1 MNSILHSIAKLP
13 LALLRIFARSIAGIV
28 LLFPHS
34 GMRWTTRVNLML
46 AFPELEE
53 SARLSLEKQSV
64 TNQCLSVMES
74 IKCWGMPPQYSIE
87 QIQNVIGLDILQ
99 TALADPKGMIA
110 VVPHLGTWEMMN
122 AWLNQFGSPTIMY
135 KPSDNEGMNKFMLD
149 ARQRL
154 NATLVPT
161 DEVGVRAIFKTLK
174 KGGFT
179 IILPDH
185 VPEPS
190 GGIYAPFFGHEVL
203 TTTLVSKLAQK
214 TKCSVITLSCVR
226 NEENNGFTVVCE
238 SMPATIQDQDLETSV
253 TALNQS
259 IETMIRRAPEQYV
272 WGYRRFKKT
281 ENFTG
286 VYRLDET
293 AIQQLTQ
300 NQIRTNK
307 ETRL

>member
-1 MNSILHSIAKLP
+1 MNSILQTIARLP
-13 LALLRIFARSIAGIV
+13 LALLRIFARAVAGIMI
-28 LLFPHS
+28 LMPHM

-46 AFPELEE
+46 AFPELEQ
-53 SARLSLEKQSV
+53 SARLSLECLSV
-64 TNQCLSVMES
+64 TNQCLSIMES
-74 IKCWGMPPQYSIE
+74 IKCWGMPPQYSID
-87 QIQNVIGLDILQ
+87 QITHVEGLDILKN
-99 TALADPKGMIA
+99 ALADPKGMIA
-110 VVPHLGTWEMMN
+110 IVPHLGTWEMMN

-135 KPSDNEGMNKFMLD
+135 KPSDHAGMDKFMLD

-190 GGIYAPFFGHEVL
+190 GGIYAPFFRYEVM

-214 TKCSVITLSCVR
+214 TKCAVIALSCIR
-226 NEENNGFTVVCE
+226 NAGNNGFTVRCE
-238 SMPATIQDQDLETSV
+238 AMPNAIQDQDLKVSV

-259 IETMIRRAPEQYV
+259 IETLIRRAPEQYV
-272 WGYRRFKKT
+272 WSYRRFKDA
-281 ENFTG
+281 ENFKG

-293 AIQQLTQ
+293 AIHE
-300 NQIRTNK
+300 IAVERK
-307 ETRL
+307 S

>member
-1 MNSILHSIAKLP
+1 MNSILQSIAKLP
-13 LALLRIFARSIAGIV
+13 LALLRIFARSVAGIMM
-28 LLFPHS
+28 LFPHT

-46 AFPELEE
+46 AFPELEQ
-53 SARLSLEKQSV
+53 SARLSLERQSV
-64 TNQCLSVMES
+64 TNECQTVMES
-74 IKCWGMPPQYSIE
+74 IKCWGMQPQYSID
-87 QIQNVIGLDILQ
+87 QIKDVEGLDILKK
-99 TALADPKGMIA
+99 ALADPKGMIA

-135 KPSDNEGMNKFMLD
+135 KPSDNAGIDKFMLH

-190 GGIYAPFFGHEVL
+190 GGIYAPFFGHEVM

-214 TKCSVITLSCVR
+214 TKCSVIALSCIR
-226 NEENNGFTVVCE
+226 NEGNNGFNVVCV
-238 SMPATIQDQDLETSV
+238 SMPESIQDPDLRVSV

-259 IETMIRRAPEQYV
+259 IETMIRRTPAQYV
-272 WGYRRFKKT
+272 WSYRRFK
-281 ENFTG
+281 
-286 VYRLDET
+286 D
-293 AIQQLTQ
+293 A
-300 NQIRTNK
+300 
-307 ETRL
+307 

>member
-1 MNSILHSIAKLP
+1 MNSFLQTIAQLP
-13 LALLRIFARSIAGIV
+13 LALLRIFARAVASIMI
-28 LLFPHS
+28 LFPHT
-34 GMRWTTRVNLML
+34 GIRWTTRVNLML
-46 AFPELEE
+46 AFPELKP
-53 SARLSLEKQSV
+53 SVRLHLEKQSV
-64 TNQCLSVMES
+64 TNQCLTIMES
-74 IKCWGMPPQYSIE
+74 IKCWGMPPQYSID
-87 QIQNVIGLDILQ
+87 QIKNVEGFDLLKN
-99 TALADPKGMIA
+99 ALADPKGMIA

-122 AWLNQFGSPTIMY
+122 AWLNQFGAPTIMY
-135 KPSDNEGMNKFMLD
+135 KPSDNAGMDKFMLD

-190 GGIYAPFFGHEVL
+190 GGIYAPFFGHEIM

-214 TKCSVITLSCVR
+214 TKCAVITLSCIR
-226 NEENNGFTVVCE
+226 NEGNNGFSVVCE
-238 SMPATIQDQDLETSV
+238 KMPDTIQDQDLKISV

-259 IETMIRRAPEQYV
+259 IETMIRRAPDQYV
-272 WGYRRFKKT
+272 WSYRRFKDA
-281 ENFTG
+281 ENFKG

-293 AIQQLTQ
+293 AIH
-300 NQIRTNK
+300 NIAVK
-307 ETRL
+307 EKS